1 MLKYSH
7 LRMILLKDSWELFKN
22 ILFFS
27 IYSIITQKNSMWNDS
42 NSICTLNS
50 HIVEAFRFAK
60 TSERNFSIF
69 FWYSNNVSDI
79 DGAFIGSMIDWLIE
93 KEQIANENIAF
104 TWNFIPFFWGVLS
117 NVIVTKFHFQM
128 HQYFENFWTY
138 KQ

>member
-27 IYSIITQKNSMWNDS
+27 IHSIITQKNSMWNDS
-42 NSICTLNS
+42 DSICTLNS

-69 FWYSNNVSDI
+69 LWYSNNVSDI

-117 NVIVTKFHFQM
+117 NIIVTKFHFQM